1 MELLTIR
8 HKDFELSIE
17 CTKFDATW
25 EKAKNNVGEKALLSS
40 YSWSDGVESVILLKG
55 SGKEMSIEQGVPA
68 QAVFFDNTDYPV
80 WVDFKDYVK
89 DAQFASILQGD
100 NERFTFHR
108 HILAGYLNY
117 GNEIGRSE
125 IRLIYKVGNET
136 RLFSFSFEVL
146 SSKLDYHKH
155 WKAIIVDIEREY
167 RMLSLDYMRRTFHG
181 FTPDKNGE
189 TPEIVWWS
197 IFGGE
202 QQKFIKACK
211 NIIERPRRRL
221 HGHQT
226 YLKADKLRHIPVSI
240 ENELAEHRLEPAHL
254 YRVEEQIHTNDT
266 PENRFLKFS
275 LAQITDKYEALK
287 KQIEN
292 VKGVS
297 EAMKSEMQAVSTTLK
312 RLQSSPFF
320 RTIGRFKGLN
330 QESLVLQKASGYS
343 QVYRTWNMLRRAYS
357 LNDGIY
363 RLQTKDIAT
372 LYEIWCFIEM
382 SHIVK
387 EQLQLNDED
396 IDHRNRMEMNGLF
409 TWELGK
415 GEHSRILFKK
425 DNVELAELV
434 YNPKS
439 TENDNSSTGIKELV
453 TKTVPQKPDIVLR
466 LTKNDLQE
474 GMKLTYLF
482 DAKYRIGGKD
492 WRGVDV
498 PPDDAINQMHRYR
511 DAIYYK
517 DYSTNVLKKEVIGG
531 YILFPG
537 DGEPLEVQHAKF
549 QESIKEV
556 NIGAFPLR
564 PKDERNR
571 KLLEHF
577 IEGLI
582 NTKSQETI
590 SRVIPQKGT
599 FVDVGSRV
607 LIGLV
612 GNSVRRGY
620 TQSFLDGTA
629 TLYYTGTQ
637 FPTTIALQNLH
648 FFIPYIKGQGIRDVY
663 EIVAVHTITAKE
675 AKLLDGNEGAADDL
689 RLAFELCFRK
699 QLFEDYRKIDA
710 HKMVNYTFIDTTF
723 DKIYSENPQLAE
735 QMKRQG

>member
-17 CTKFDATW
+17 CTKFDVTW
-25 EKAKNNVGEKALLSS
+25 EKAKNNVGEEALQSS
-40 YSWSDGVESVILLKG
+40 YSWSDGVESVVLLKD
-55 SGKEMSIEQGVPA
+55 SDKEMPIEQGVPA

-89 DAQFASILQGD
+89 DAQFGSILQCD

-125 IRLIYKVGNET
+125 IRLIYKVGSET
-136 RLFSFSFEVL
+136 RRFSFSFEVL

-155 WKAIIVDIEREY
+155 WKAIIEDIEREY

-181 FTPDKNGE
+181 FTHDKNGE

-197 IFGGE
+197 IFAGE

-211 NIIERPRRRL
+211 NIIERPRHRL
-221 HGHQT
+221 HGCQT
-226 YLKADKLRHIPVSI
+226 YLKADKLKHIPVFI
-240 ENELAEHRLEPAHL
+240 DNELAEHRLEPAHL
-254 YRVEEQIHTNDT
+254 YRVEEQVQTNDT
-266 PENRFLKFS
+266 SENRFLKFA

-287 KQIEN
+287 KQIES

-297 EAMKSEMQAVSTTLK
+297 EAMKSELQAVSTTLK
-312 RLQSSPFF
+312 RLQSNPFF
-320 RTIGRFKGLN
+320 RTIGHFKGLN

-343 QVYRTWNMLRRAYS
+343 QVYCTWNLLRRAYS

-372 LYEIWCFIEM
+372 LYEIWCFIEV

-387 EQLQLNDED
+387 EQLHLNDED

-425 DNVELAELV
+425 DNEELAELV

-482 DAKYRIGGKD
+482 DAKYRIGGKVN
-492 WRGVDV
+492 GVDV

-517 DYSTNVLKKEVIGG
+517 DYSSDALKKEVIGG

-537 DGEPLEVQHAKF
+537 DGEPTEVEVSNFYK
-549 QESIKEV
+549 SIAQV

-582 NTKSQETI
+582 NTKSLETI

-599 FVDVGSRV
+599 FVDVGNRV
-607 LIGLV
+607 LIGY
-612 GNSVRRGY
+612 VRPGKSEYYQR
-620 TQSFLDGTA
+620 FLDGTA
-629 TLYYTGTQ
+629 TLYYTGKQ

-648 FFIPYIKGQGIRDVY
+648 FFIPYIKEQGIRDVY
-663 EIVAVHTITAKE
+663 EIARVRTITAKE
-675 AKLLDGNEGAADDL
+675 AKQTEGDEVSENDL
-689 RLAFELCFRK
+689 RLAFELRFSRRLCP
-699 QLFEDYRKIDA
+699 DYQKIDTR
-710 HKMVNYTFIDTTF
+710 KLINYTFIDTTF
-723 DKIYSENPQLAE
+723 DKIDELFHNQ
-735 QMKRQG
+735 